1 MNNQFCSS
9 FIFVNPVIHV
19 CLCVQDDGGIKEHS
33 ILIKRPEQH
42 IVKYPI
48 RLGDEGILAP
58 MSLFF
63 PDLLT
68 LHGDLAHVQK
78 RSEGDPEDP
87 HDEFYLKMTSREVTC
102 PDFICLNSFVGTCT
116 K

>member
-1 MNNQFCSS
+1 MRKPMIFCHMD
-9 FIFVNPVIHV
+9 FDW
-19 CLCVQDDGGIKEHS
+19 LQDDWGVKEHS
-33 ILIKRPEQH
+33 FLIKKPEQH

-48 RLGDEGILAP
+48 RLGDEGIITS
-58 MSLFF
+58 MSFFF

-87 HDEFYLKMTSREVTC
+87 HDEFYLKMTTREVNRV
-102 PDFICLNSFVGTCT
+102 LN
-116 K
+116 